1 MKKPKNARGHGVRW
15 NEIKKFSIPDPNG
28 DTYLRFLLRAACEK
42 LKALRSMNKDNKKI
56 VDREE
61 WLDD

>member
-1 MKKPKNARGHGVRW
+1 MKKPKNARGHGATW
-15 NEIKKFSIPDPNG
+15 NEIKKFSIPDAKG
-28 DTYLRFLLRAACEK
+28 DTYLYFLFRAAFEK
-42 LKALRSMNKDNKKI
+42 LKALREMSKENKKI